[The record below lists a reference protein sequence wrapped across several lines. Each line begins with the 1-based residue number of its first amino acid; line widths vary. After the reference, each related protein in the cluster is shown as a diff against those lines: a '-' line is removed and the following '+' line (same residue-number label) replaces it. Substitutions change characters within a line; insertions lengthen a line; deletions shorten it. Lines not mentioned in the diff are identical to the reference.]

1 MKTKGVVTLASS
13 TLRPPH
19 RWLSHFADVW
29 MAPDVRALAFRV
41 NSRLT
46 RTLARCLA
54 QEGVIEVSTQV
65 RLGDRSA
72 REVVAHEAA
81 HFVVARRHGR
91 AARPHGAEWR
101 ALMQVAGFE
110 PVASKIRC
118 GDARTARRA
127 ETVFVHRCAVCS
139 FSRRA
144 RRRVSTWRCPEC
156 TALGL
161 DGVLA
166 VERVGR

>member
-1 MKTKGVVTLASS
+1 MNAQRSPSGHLT
-13 TLRPPH
+13 RPH
-19 RWLSHFADVW
+19 RWLRRLADLW
-29 MAPDVRALAFRV
+29 TAPDVRALVFRA
-41 NSRLT
+41 NPRLSRT
-46 RTLARCLA
+46 VARCLA
-54 QEGVIEVSTQV
+54 REGVIEVSAQV
-65 RLGDRSA
+65 RLTDRSA

-91 AARPHGAEWR
+91 RASPHGAEWR

-110 PVASKIRC
+110 PRASRIRC
-118 GDARTARRA
+118 GDARAANRA
-127 ETVFVHRCAVCS
+127 GSAFVHRCPVCS

-161 DGVLA
+161 DGVLT
-166 VERVGR
+166 VQRLSR